1 MCGGFAGRRNTVMAS
16 CALAA
21 GHALRGPMA
30 EGGCGPT
37 GVDMA
42 GIAGCAGGD
51 MSAGFAG
58 RATAAYVAVGAGFG
72 GAPKD
77 ALNMARLASGAS
89 VCTG

>member
-1 MCGGFAGRRNTVMAS
+1 MGGGFAGGRNTVMAGR
-16 CALAA
+16 ALAA

-30 EGGCGPT
+30 EGGCGPA

-51 MSAGFAG
+51 MGAGFAG
-58 RATAAYVAVGAGFG
+58 RATAGDMAVGAGFG

-77 ALNMARLASGAS
+77 ALNVARLASGAS